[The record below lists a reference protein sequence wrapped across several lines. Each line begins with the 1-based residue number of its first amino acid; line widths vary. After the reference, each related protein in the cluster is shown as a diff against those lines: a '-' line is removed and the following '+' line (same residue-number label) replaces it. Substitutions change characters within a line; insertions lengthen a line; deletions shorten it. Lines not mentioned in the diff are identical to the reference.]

1 MEMKMRTK
9 KERETY
15 IMYWK
20 MIIWARMTKS
30 VNCKSKEPTGR
41 RVSRKRLITFTVWWC
56 YNLAN
61 TNTAMQNTFSNT
73 NTKIMRY
80 KTSEGRMWDGKKI
93 FALTNFEFFIQMK
106 YLCICSHWQH
116 VYDLRFFRGFDEVYR
131 AVPLLNI
138 HQSPLSTRTGSSI
151 HFLKYFFFLLFIL
164 LVMTAMSFYR
174 DMQ

>member
-1 MEMKMRTK
+1 MFLWFSKVHTHTPCLFIKWFWNLLDGDEDDDEEGRA
-9 KERETY
+9 TY

-30 VNCKSKEPTGR
+30 LNCKSKEPTGR

-116 VYDLRFFRGFDEVYR
+116 VYDLRFF
-131 AVPLLNI
+131 
-138 HQSPLSTRTGSSI
+138 
-151 HFLKYFFFLLFIL
+151 
-164 LVMTAMSFYR
+164 
-174 DMQ
+174 

>member
-1 MEMKMRTK
+1 MMLKYSWWRWRWGRRRSAK
-9 KERETY
+9 HILCIERWLY
-15 IMYWK
+15 G
-20 MIIWARMTKS
+20 ARMTKS
-30 VNCKSKEPTGR
+30 LNCKSKEPTGR

-61 TNTAMQNTFSNT
+61 TNTAMQNTSSNT

-116 VYDLRFFRGFDEVYR
+116 VCDLRIV
-131 AVPLLNI
+131 
-138 HQSPLSTRTGSSI
+138 
-151 HFLKYFFFLLFIL
+151 
-164 LVMTAMSFYR
+164 
-174 DMQ
+174 

>member
-1 MEMKMRTK
+1 MYSVIQQGPHTHTHCACSLTNDFEIFLVEMKMMTTK
-9 KERETY
+9 KQMKHILCIERWLY
-15 IMYWK
+15 G
-20 MIIWARMTKS
+20 ARMTKS
-30 VNCKSKEPTGR
+30 LNCKSKEPTGR

-116 VYDLRFFRGFDEVYR
+116 VYDLRFFRGFDEVYI
-131 AVPLLNI
+131 VLL
-138 HQSPLSTRTGSSI
+138 P
-151 HFLKYFFFLLFIL
+151 F
-164 LVMTAMSFYR
+164 
-174 DMQ
+174 